1 MTADEKMKIMMK
13 QIQDEIK
20 AHAAWKESQSG
31 LRDQFAM
38 AALPALIVDP
48 DSVAYPIGHAK
59 LAYQYADAMLEAR
72 KENK

>member
-38 AALPALIVDP
+38 AALPAVMDKVGGFRP
-48 DSVAYPIGHAK
+48 MVHAEDAYHM
-59 LAYQYADAMLEAR
+59 ADAMLEAR
-72 KENK
+72 KDKS